1 MRPIDADA
9 LLEKLQR
16 MIDYCKNDNQ
26 VNGLTAL
33 FQVGDA
39 IMDCPTLTPPNEP
52 LTWEELKAE
61 TKINPVY
68 SVKYGWI
75 FPSTV
80 KDEPYAQ
87 IWFFTSKGFAH
98 TELFYHDTFYRRPP
112 EGKEKAKM
120 RLIDADAFRDW
131 WLYNGENEH
140 IYDTNDILDSIDNWP
155 SITLS
160 SEWMKVMEAINN
172 AAVEYIENGPYENDL
187 SGAKLALKIDRLSR
201 DFVRSLEG
209 EEDT

>member
-1 MRPIDADA
+1 MRPIDADT
-9 LLEKLQR
+9 LWRKME
-16 MIDYCKNDNQ
+16 DSPWNDNADRDFAEEL
-26 VNGLTAL
+26 VLS
-33 FQVGDA
+33 
-39 IMDCPTLTPPNEP
+39 MPTLTLPNEPEHVGIYGKYTVYKNRDGSLVTDCFILRLAKDPAAVAALRAYAAATDNAELAADIINWVGVEPNEP

-112 EGKEKAKM
+112 EGE
-120 RLIDADAFRDW
+120 
-131 WLYNGENEH
+131 
-140 IYDTNDILDSIDNWP
+140 
-155 SITLS
+155 
-160 SEWMKVMEAINN
+160 
-172 AAVEYIENGPYENDL
+172 
-187 SGAKLALKIDRLSR
+187 
-201 DFVRSLEG
+201 EG
-209 EEDT
+209 TKDVYMG